1 MASSCHRLRDNFA
14 KVSPRTILQL
24 AAGSAPTFFSPHP
37 HFLLMATARQV
48 SDWAIKS
55 TENTQVFREAL
66 QGGIDGLYD
75 FCIHSEEV
83 KAGLTMDDIRRL
95 HLSRF
100 SIINPFADQIDK
112 MAGEQ
117 WYREPDFWDGGVSE
131 PETLNTDS
139 NRAAFQI
146 IIYGEL
152 FGSSMRAFLEPDK
165 QLPYFDLDA
174 RLDYFKYCVP
184 DWVCRSYAGMEV
196 LPVGPY
202 VHREALREEDQVA
215 LQHIFT
221 CGRWFR
227 MWAYGMEKIG
237 DHFLDGIARPHL
249 DRGEDEPWRQTLY
262 RNALQTQGLEG
273 MQLVT
278 LPPEEISKDY
288 REKVIKIR
296 QQIQSLRG
304 PPPWR
309 KIGTRLQALVSEAP
323 DPGQEVYVCQASYW
337 PGV

>member
-1 MASSCHRLRDNFA
+1 MASSCRRLRDNFA
-14 KVSPRTILQL
+14 KASPRTILQL

-112 MAGEQ
+112 MVGEQ

-184 DWVCRSYAGMEV
+184 DCMCRSYAGMEV

-202 VHREALREEDQVA
+202 ADREKLQEEDQVA
-215 LQHIFT
+215 LQHILT
-221 CGRWFR
+221 CRRWRR
-227 MWAYGMEKIG
+227 MWAYGTQKIG
-237 DHFLDGIARPHL
+237 DHFLGDSAWSYG
-249 DRGEDEPWRQTLY
+249 DRGEDEPWRQKLY
-262 RNALQTQGLEG
+262 QNALQTQGLEG

-278 LPPEEISKDY
+278 LPSERISKDY

-296 QQIQSLRG
+296 QQIQSLRR
-304 PPPWR
+304 PLPSR
-309 KIGTRLQALVSEAP
+309 NIGTRLQASVSEAP
-323 DPGQEVYVCQASYW
+323 EPGQEAYVCMASYW